1 MVVPV
6 HPPRIA
12 LLAVVGLV
20 LAACSSGTPTG
31 LSGSR
36 SPVRAT
42 FPLTVTDDD
51 GVLVKLDAEPR
62 RIVTF
67 APSNTEI
74 VYALGL
80 GDRLVGVSGDFD
92 NYPEQ
97 AKSIEQVGG
106 AGEFGVDPNLEK
118 LVSLHPDLMLAIAG
132 GDQWKA
138 RVRQL
143 GIPVF
148 TVNATDFDDLL
159 DDIRTIGRLTG
170 ATQKATELTASM
182 RQRAATVQAQTAA
195 EPPTPCFFEAYYPPL
210 TTVGPKTFIYDLLR
224 RAGCSPVSAA
234 ATSDYPQWSV
244 DQLVAQSPAVY
255 LVSSESGVSAASV
268 RTRPGFGSISA
279 VRAGRIYLVNSD
291 LITRP
296 GPRVV
301 EGLEL
306 LAGLLHPAA
315 TPTATAAA

>member
-1 MVVPV
+1 MVVRVRPSG
-6 HPPRIA
+6 IA
-12 LLAVVGLV
+12 ALAIVASV
-20 LAACSSGTPTG
+20 LSACG
-31 LSGSR
+31 SGSPAHT
-36 SPVRAT
+36 SGSGAPIHAAFPVSI
-42 FPLTVTDDD
+42 TDDD
-51 GVLVKLDAEPR
+51 GALVTLKAAPQ

-74 VYALGL
+74 VFALGL

-97 AKSIEQVGG
+97 AKSIAHVGG
-106 AGEFGVDPNLEK
+106 AGEFGVDPNIEK
-118 LVSLHPDLMLAIAG
+118 VVSLHPDLMLAISG

-170 ATQKATELTASM
+170 AVQKATELTASM
-182 RQRAATVQAQTAA
+182 RQRAAAVEA
-195 EPPTPCFFEAYYPPL
+195 ETSRDHPTTCFFEAYYPPL
-210 TTVGPKTFIYDLLR
+210 TTIGPKTFIYDLLR
-224 RAGCSPVSAA
+224 RAGCAPVSAS

-244 DQLVAQSPAVY
+244 DELVAESPAVY
-255 LVSSESGVSAASV
+255 LVSSESGVSVESV
-268 RTRPGFGSISA
+268 RKRPGFSAIAA
-279 VRAGRIYLVNSD
+279 VRDGRVYLVNSD
-291 LITRP
+291 LIARP

-301 EGLEL
+301 DGLEL
-306 LAGLLHPAA
+306 LARLLHPNVV
-315 TPTATAAA
+315 PTATAAA